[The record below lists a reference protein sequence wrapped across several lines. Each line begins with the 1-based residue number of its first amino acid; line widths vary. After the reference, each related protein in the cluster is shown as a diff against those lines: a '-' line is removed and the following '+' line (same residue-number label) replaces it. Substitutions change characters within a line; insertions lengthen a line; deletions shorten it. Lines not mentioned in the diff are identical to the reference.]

1 MMKTDKELISCIACR
16 MMQTAT
22 LEGLAEECAELAQ
35 GALKLARII
44 RGENP
49 TTVTVQTAMQW
60 VAEEMTDV
68 RLYCDVLGEMGITPE
83 DSYTAKVQRWMEMLN
98 GRMEE

>member
-1 MMKTDKELISCIACR
+1 MKSDKELIGCIACR
-16 MMQTAT
+16 MTQTAT

-68 RLYCDVLGEMGITPE
+68 RLYCDVLGEMGIAPE
-83 DSYTAKVQRWMEMLN
+83 DSYTAKVQRWMERLN

>member
-1 MMKTDKELISCIACR
+1 MKSDKELISCIACR
-16 MMQTAT
+16 MTQTAT

-44 RGENP
+44 RCENP

-68 RLYCDVLGEMGITPE
+68 LLYCEVLGEMGIQPE
-83 DSYTAKVQRWMEMLN
+83 DSRLKKIVRWVNRLSGN
-98 GRMEE
+98 VEED

>member
-1 MMKTDKELISCIACR
+1 MKSDKELIGCIACR
-16 MMQTAT
+16 MTQTAT

-68 RLYCDVLGEMGITPE
+68 RLYCDVLGEMGIAPE
-83 DSYTAKVQRWMEMLN
+83 DSYTAKAQRWMERLN